1 MISDQKSLTI
11 FEHLQLTVMEPPVL
25 LVLLRLELESLPQV
39 LESCWLPHKQLLI
52 LHRQECH
59 TLAFRRLESHKL
71 ARSTLVRKDHILA
84 SGSSA
89 LEASTSASSA
99 LAMKA

>member
-1 MISDQKSLTI
+1 VISDQNCLTI
-11 FEHLQLTVMEPPVL
+11 FEHLQPTVMEP
-25 LVLLRLELESLPQV
+25 LVLLQRELGSLRQV
-39 LESCWLPHKQLLI
+39 LESCWLQHKQLLI
-52 LHRQECH
+52 HHRQEYH

-71 ARSTLVRKDHILA
+71 ARSILVRKDHTLA

>member
-1 MISDQKSLTI
+1 VISDQNCRTI
-11 FEHLQLTVMEPPVL
+11 FEHRQLTVMEPPVL
-25 LVLLRLELESLPQV
+25 LRLEQELPPLG
-39 LESCWLPHKQLLI
+39 LESCWLPHTQLQTH
-52 LHRQECH
+52 HRQEYH
-59 TLAFRRLESHKL
+59 RLESHKL
-71 ARSTLVRKDHILA
+71 ARNTLVHKDHILA

>member
-1 MISDQKSLTI
+1 MA
-11 FEHLQLTVMEPPVL
+11 MEQ
-25 LVLLRLELESLPQV
+25 LVLLRLVQESLQPVQV
-39 LESCWLPHKQLLI
+39 SCWLQHKQRPI
-52 LHRQECH
+52 LRRQVFH
-59 TLAFRRLESHKL
+59 KLVYHKPGFRRLVRHML

-84 SGSSA
+84 SGNSA

>member
-11 FEHLQLTVMEPPVL
+11 FEHLQLTVMEQPVL
-25 LVLLRLELESLPQV
+25 LRRELESLWQV
-39 LESCWLPHKQLLI
+39 LESCWLRHKQLLI
-52 LHRQECH
+52 HHWQECH
-59 TLAFRRLESHKL
+59 KLAFRRLESHKL

>member
-1 MISDQKSLTI
+1 MVSDQNYRTI
-11 FEHLQLTVMEPPVL
+11 FEHQQQMAMEQ
-25 LVLLRLELESLPQV
+25 LVLLRLVQESLQPVQV
-39 LESCWLPHKQLLI
+39 SCWLLHKQRPI
-52 LHRQECH
+52 LRRQAYH
-59 TLAFRRLESHKL
+59 KPGFRKLVRHML
-71 ARSTLVRKDHILA
+71 ARSTLVRKNHILA